1 MTNPLPQKNEMSVMN
16 GSGDYKVRWN
26 PKNKIETEMAEKT
39 FFEMVNQKKC
49 LAFKL
54 HKNGRKGQQITE
66 FDPNAT
72 GILLI
77 PPMQGG

>member
-1 MTNPLPQKNEMSVMN
+1 
-16 GSGDYKVRWN
+16 
-26 PKNKIETEMAEKT
+26 
-39 FFEMVNQKKC
+39 
-49 LAFKL
+49 L
-54 HKNGRKGQQITE
+54 HKNGRKGKQIDE